1 MRRIRRDDLVEVLSG
16 KDRGKR
22 GQVREILPR
31 QERVRVQGVNL
42 AKKHMKARA
51 MGTQAGIIEIEAPL
65 HRSNVAVVC
74 PDCDRAIRMGFRFR
88 PDGQKVRYCR
98 RCEEDLD

>member
-1 MRRIRRDDLVEVLSG
+1 MRRIRQDDLVEVLSG

-22 GQVREILPR
+22 GQVREVLPR

-65 HRSNVAVVC
+65 HWSNVAVVC
-74 PDCDRAIRMGFRFR
+74 PDCDRAIRIGFRFR
-88 PDGQKVRYCR
+88 PNGQKVRYCR

>member
-1 MRRIRRDDLVEVLSG
+1 MRSIRQDDIVEVLAG

-22 GQVREILPR
+22 GQVREVLPAP
-31 QERVRVQGVNL
+31 QRVIVQGVNIV
-42 AKKHMKARA
+42 KKHMKARA
-51 MGTQAGIIEIEAPL
+51 LGTQAGIIEIEASI

-74 PDCDRAIRMGFRFR
+74 PDCDKATRIGFRHR
-88 PDGQKVRYCR
+88 ADGVKVRYCK